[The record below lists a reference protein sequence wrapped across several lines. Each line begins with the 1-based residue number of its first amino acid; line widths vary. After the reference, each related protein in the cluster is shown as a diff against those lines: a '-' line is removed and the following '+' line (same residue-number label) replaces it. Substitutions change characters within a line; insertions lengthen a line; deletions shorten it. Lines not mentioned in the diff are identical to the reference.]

1 MQKKIFIS
9 FVIFFALTG
18 FMAVAQNPS
27 LTIKQPNSSQN
38 KVNSSKQFI
47 IGNTCSDCI
56 VTINNQPVK
65 VYSTGS
71 FALQLN
77 VQSAD
82 SSFTIT
88 STNNKNKSVS
98 KTVSFSYEAPQ
109 PEKAVSTTSIEYI
122 QVLPEGNL
130 IVASGDKIDIKVK
143 ALPGSKL
150 SSIFG
155 ELNELPK
162 SQTGGMGGIYSG
174 SYIIKESDAFQ
185 KQKIKITLTSPTGE
199 KIEKENNQY
208 FASFSPLASDM
219 VITKGNMA
227 HLNYGLGTDRLGGAK
242 IGYLVEGI
250 PLQIIGKVGDNYKVR
265 LAKNQLA
272 YINEDE
278 VELLQKGTIPAQSLT
293 GSWRVSGDDKYDYV
307 SIGLNSK
314 LPYQSRQ
321 LINPSKIEVDIFGAT
336 NNTNWIT
343 QMQTAKEIE
352 NVDYEQVA
360 EDVYRVTIYLKHPTH
375 WGHSIYY
382 NGNNLVIKVK
392 QQPKNLSLANLTVAV
407 DAGHGGANSGAYG
420 NSGSSEKMIAL
431 SISLKLQKLLEAAGA
446 KVLMTRTSEAFV
458 ANNDRI
464 LKYRNADP
472 DLLVS
477 VHLNSAGDPINAGG
491 TSSMYKYV
499 GFRPLSQHIH
509 KRMLELGL
517 KEYGNI
523 GSFNFMLNS
532 PTEFINA
539 LVETL
544 FISNLEEEAQV
555 MQDAFQQKIA
565 EKIFLGIKDF
575 LADAAAN

>member
-1 MQKKIFIS
+1 MFKEIFIS
-9 FVIFFALTG
+9 FVFSFAIVS
-18 FMAVAQNPS
+18 FVVAQNPP
-27 LTIKQPNSSQN
+27 LTIKQPTGSSN
-38 KVNSSKQFI
+38 KVSSTKQFI
-47 IGNTCSDCI
+47 IGNTCVGCT
-56 VTINNQPVK
+56 VTINNIPAK

-71 FALQLN
+71 FALQIN

-82 SSFTIT
+82 SNFVVS
-88 STNNKNKSVS
+88 STNDKN
-98 KTVSFSYEAPQ
+98 KTVSKIINYSYQAPQ
-109 PEKAVSTTSIEYI
+109 PEKAVSSTSIEYI
-122 QVLPEGNL
+122 KISPDGNL
-130 IVASGDKIDIKVK
+130 VVSAGDKIDIKVK

-150 SSIFG
+150 TTFFG

-162 SQTGGMGGIYSG
+162 AQTGGMAGIYSG
-174 SYIIKESDAFQ
+174 SYIFKESDAFQ
-185 KQKIKITLTSPTGE
+185 KQKLKVNLTSPSGE
-199 KIEKENNQY
+199 KIEKESKDN
-208 FASFSPLASDM
+208 FASFSTLASDM
-219 VITKGNMA
+219 VITKGNSA

-242 IGYLVEGI
+242 IGFLAEGI
-250 PLQIIGKVGDNYKVR
+250 PLQITGKVGADYKVR
-265 LAKNQLA
+265 LAKNQVA
-272 YINEDE
+272 YINEDN
-278 VELLQKGTIPAQSLT
+278 VSLLQKGTIPAQSLT
-293 GSWRVSGDDKYDYV
+293 GSWRVSGDEKYDYV
-307 SIGLNSK
+307 SIGLDTK

-336 NNTNWIT
+336 NNSNWIT

-392 QQPKNLSLANLTVAV
+392 QQPKNLTLQNLTVAV

-420 NSGSSEKMIAL
+420 YSGSSEKMIAL
-431 SISLKLQKLLEAAGA
+431 SISIKLQKLLAAAGA
-446 KVLMTRTSEAFV
+446 KVLMTRTQETLVPNA
-458 ANNDRI
+458 DRVS
-464 LKYRNADP
+464 KYKAADP

-477 VHLNSAGDPINAGG
+477 IHLNSAADPINAGG

-523 GSFNFMLNS
+523 GSFNFVLNS
-532 PTEFINA
+532 PTEYINA

-544 FISNLEEEAQV
+544 FISNLEEEALV
-555 MQDAFQQKIA
+555 MQDDFQQKIA

-575 LADAAAN
+575 LKDVATD